1 MNVMMEFPAYKDS
14 RILVA
19 VLGAGE
25 ALHLWT
31 TSYEWKRTFKIWMNE
46 VVGRRGY
53 CIACVA
59 RPSLEHEPRKAA
71 QLSSHYV
78 TVKFLGQSNTLHD
91 HLSFFF
97 FSMSFT

>member
-1 MNVMMEFPAYKDS
+1 M
-14 RILVA
+14 A

-25 ALHLWT
+25 ALHFWT
-31 TSYEWKRTFKIWMNE
+31 TPYDGIRMFKISMND
-46 VVGRRGY
+46 VVGRCGY

-59 RPSLEHEPRKAA
+59 RPSVEHEPRKVA

-78 TVKFLGQSNTLHD
+78 TVTFLGQSNTLHD